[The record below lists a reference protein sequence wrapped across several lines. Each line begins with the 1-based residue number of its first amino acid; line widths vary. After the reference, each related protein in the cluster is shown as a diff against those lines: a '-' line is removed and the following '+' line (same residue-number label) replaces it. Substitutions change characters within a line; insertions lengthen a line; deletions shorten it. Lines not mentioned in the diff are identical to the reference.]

1 MTLFNF
7 LGIMYLI
14 FPLFIFYELK
24 RGSVL
29 LMNQRGLKAS
39 QGKGQGCVS
48 RNMPGEGQGEVGI
61 ATIGIEGQPILKVQ
75 CVLAQKVP
83 LVLPSEGDSFLFC
96 FFFLYQNWIS
106 ACPPW
111 TLKVEPHW
119 AFRFH
124 FLPCSLDFIL
134 AILLVHFSVTETI
147 QRPQTQHLCIT
158 KYFHSLW
165 DLQPFCN
172 CISTW
177 AYRSSQSLQS
187 LPNNLTFQCNYLLLI
202 VFFLLFH

>member
-1 MTLFNF
+1 MVSLWQDTADPVWQLNFSEKGLILFYLIPKMTLFNF

-96 FFFLYQNWIS
+96 FFFFVPELDI
-106 ACPPW
+106 C
-111 TLKVEPHW
+111 
-119 AFRFH
+119 
-124 FLPCSLDFIL
+124 LPTLDFE
-134 AILLVHFSVTETI
+134 SRT
-147 QRPQTQHLCIT
+147 
-158 KYFHSLW
+158 SLS
-165 DLQPFCN
+165 F
-172 CISTW
+172 
-177 AYRSSQSLQS
+177 
-187 LPNNLTFQCNYLLLI
+187 
-202 VFFLLFH
+202 